1 MRVLRVAF
9 EAVVLALACVCALA
23 AALAHL
29 GRVSLQLDVLAH
41 FAPLWLV
48 VCSITGFMGLV
59 VASRWRRATVI
70 VSTLGLLAAAALMA
84 PEFLRDAGPH
94 AKAGTP
100 GQIKLIQLNVWSD
113 GQMTDTN
120 LAWLM
125 RQDADIIVLQETY
138 GELRQ
143 ALLRQ
148 PGWHVTC
155 AACETV
161 ILSRQAPVSVGPIA
175 ESWTPA
181 PLTRAVFRDARG
193 EYAVIGV
200 HHSWPT
206 EIAVQQSQEGQLAET
221 LMLSPR
227 DRTIV
232 TGDFNSASWA
242 FSRRRWDATFG
253 LTRRERGMSSWPAR
267 PNKYLRWLR
276 TLPFLPIDHVYA
288 GKDWA
293 TVSVKRGPRV
303 GSDHYPVMVTLA
315 PTAPR

>member
-1 MRVLRVAF
+1 MRVLRIAF
-9 EAVVLALACVCALA
+9 EAVVLALAFGFASA
-23 AALAHL
+23 AILAHL
-29 GRVSLQLDVLAH
+29 GRVNLTLDVLAH
-41 FAPLWLV
+41 FAPFWLV
-48 VCSITGFMGLV
+48 GCSITGFIGLAAGQIWRRTIV
-59 VASRWRRATVI
+59 VASAM
-70 VSTLGLLAAAALMA
+70 GLLAAVGLMA
-84 PEFLRDAGPH
+84 PEFLRDAGPQ

-113 GQMTDTN
+113 GHMTDAN
-120 LAWLM
+120 VAWLM

-138 GELRQ
+138 YELRQ

-155 AACETV
+155 EDCETV
-161 ILSRQAPVSVGPIA
+161 ILSRQAPVSVGPVAI
-175 ESWTPA
+175 SWNPG

-193 EYAVIGV
+193 EFAVIGV

-206 EIAVQQSQEGQLAET
+206 EIGVQQSQEGQLTEA

-242 FSRRRWDATFG
+242 FSRKRWDATFG
-253 LTRRERGMSSWPAR
+253 LIRRERGMSSWPAR
-267 PNKYLRWLR
+267 PYKYLRWLGAF
-276 TLPFLPIDHVYA
+276 PFLSIDHVYA

-315 PTAPR
+315 PIAPR